1 MYKHSERGKQMDNV
15 TTTVVESA
23 QEYSND
29 IEYYV
34 DLIRT
39 YGASTV
45 IVAVFIVVL
54 LAILSY
60 ILRNNQKTNNQIIKQ
75 QQELV
80 DLLLST
86 KKEDKE
92 ENSSKQ
98 QPNIVKE
105 PDIVQVFLTIN
116 SSIKEI
122 LKDISDEIDSSRT
135 AVYVFHNGSS
145 SIHDL
150 PFFKFSCIAEFI
162 ARGSGSTSK
171 MKAHNSIPIDLLNQ
185 IIDTLIRDGN
195 FVHFKVNKNNN
206 LSMDETL
213 FLNKLLLQGTEKT
226 CILYSIYDMENRCM
240 GFIFAEFGEDSFTKE
255 ELKEKKV
262 HLKYLAEKLSPIL
275 EFSNYYKKKTGKLD
289 IAQ

>member
-1 MYKHSERGKQMDNV
+1 MRIITSMNNTTESVNTTAQMIN
-15 TTTVVESA
+15 
-23 QEYSND
+23 QEG
-29 IEYYV
+29 
-34 DLIRT
+34 L
-39 YGASTV
+39 GTV
-45 IVAVFIVVL
+45 ILALFIVVFL
-54 LAILSY
+54 VMQYMQWKQAKADREANEIANNNLINTFIAQHEKILNT
-60 ILRNNQKTNNQIIKQ
+60 IINNKEMNNYQLHEEK
-75 QQELV
+75 
-80 DLLLST
+80 DLMALFGNIHKRLI
-86 KKEDKE
+86 EDCRE
-92 ENSSKQ
+92 A
-98 QPNIVKE
+98 
-105 PDIVQVFLTIN
+105 L
-116 SSIKEI
+116 EI
-122 LKDISDEIDSSRT
+122 LNADRT

>member
-1 MYKHSERGKQMDNV
+1 MN
-15 TTTVVESA
+15 TTTESVNTTA
-23 QEYSND
+23 QMINQEG
-29 IEYYV
+29 
-34 DLIRT
+34 L
-39 YGASTV
+39 GTV
-45 IVAVFIVVL
+45 ILALFIVVF
-54 LAILSY
+54 LAMQYMQWKQAKADREANEIANNNLINTFIAQHEKILNTIINNKDMNDY
-60 ILRNNQKTNNQIIKQ
+60 QLHEEKDLMTLFGNIHKRLR
-75 QQELV
+75 
-80 DLLLST
+80 
-86 KKEDKE
+86 EDCRE
-92 ENSSKQ
+92 A
-98 QPNIVKE
+98 
-105 PDIVQVFLTIN
+105 L
-116 SSIKEI
+116 EI
-122 LKDISDEIDSSRT
+122 LNADRT

-171 MKAHNSIPIDLLNQ
+171 MKAHNSIPIDLLNH
-185 IIDTLIRDGN
+185 IIDILIRDGN
-195 FVHFKVNKNNN
+195 FVHFKISNNDD
-206 LSMDETL
+206 LSIDEKL

>member
-1 MYKHSERGKQMDNV
+1 MRIITSMNNTTESVNTTAQMIN
-15 TTTVVESA
+15 
-23 QEYSND
+23 QEG
-29 IEYYV
+29 
-34 DLIRT
+34 L
-39 YGASTV
+39 GTV
-45 IVAVFIVVL
+45 ILALFIVVFL
-54 LAILSY
+54 VMQYMQWKQAKADREANEIANNNLINTFIAQHEKILNT
-60 ILRNNQKTNNQIIKQ
+60 IINNKEMNNYQLHEEK
-75 QQELV
+75 
-80 DLLLST
+80 DLMTLFGNIHKRLI
-86 KKEDKE
+86 EDCRE
-92 ENSSKQ
+92 A
-98 QPNIVKE
+98 
-105 PDIVQVFLTIN
+105 L
-116 SSIKEI
+116 EI
-122 LKDISDEIDSSRT
+122 LNADRT

-289 IAQ
+289 ISQ

>member
-1 MYKHSERGKQMDNV
+1 MRIITSMNNTTESVNTTAQMIN
-15 TTTVVESA
+15 
-23 QEYSND
+23 QEG
-29 IEYYV
+29 
-34 DLIRT
+34 L
-39 YGASTV
+39 GTV
-45 IVAVFIVVL
+45 ILALFIVVFL
-54 LAILSY
+54 VMQYMQWKQAKADREANEIANTNLINTFIAQHEKILNT
-60 ILRNNQKTNNQIIKQ
+60 IINNKEMNNYQLHEEK
-75 QQELV
+75 
-80 DLLLST
+80 DLMTLFGNIHKRLI
-86 KKEDKE
+86 EDCRE
-92 ENSSKQ
+92 A
-98 QPNIVKE
+98 
-105 PDIVQVFLTIN
+105 L
-116 SSIKEI
+116 EI
-122 LKDISDEIDSSRT
+122 LNADRT

-289 IAQ
+289 ISQ

>member
-1 MYKHSERGKQMDNV
+1 MRIITSMNNTTESVNTTAQMIN
-15 TTTVVESA
+15 
-23 QEYSND
+23 QEG
-29 IEYYV
+29 
-34 DLIRT
+34 L
-39 YGASTV
+39 GTV
-45 IVAVFIVVL
+45 ILALFIVVFL
-54 LAILSY
+54 VMQYMQWKQAKADREANEIANNNLINTFIAQHEKILNT
-60 ILRNNQKTNNQIIKQ
+60 IINNKEMNNYQLHEEK
-75 QQELV
+75 
-80 DLLLST
+80 DLMTLFGNIHKRLI
-86 KKEDKE
+86 EDCRE
-92 ENSSKQ
+92 A
-98 QPNIVKE
+98 
-105 PDIVQVFLTIN
+105 L
-116 SSIKEI
+116 EI
-122 LKDISDEIDSSRT
+122 LNADRT

-171 MKAHNSIPIDLLNQ
+171 MKAHNSIPIDLLIQ

-240 GFIFAEFGEDSFTKE
+240 GFIFAEFSEDSFTKE

>member
-1 MYKHSERGKQMDNV
+1 MNNTSETVNTTAQMIN
-15 TTTVVESA
+15 
-23 QEYSND
+23 QEG
-29 IEYYV
+29 
-34 DLIRT
+34 L
-39 YGASTV
+39 GTV
-45 IVAVFIVVL
+45 ILALFIVVF
-54 LAILSY
+54 LAMQYMQWKQAKADREANEVANTNLINTFIAQHEKILNT
-60 ILRNNQKTNNQIIKQ
+60 IINNKEMNNYQLHEEK
-75 QQELV
+75 
-80 DLLLST
+80 DLMALFGNIHKRLI
-86 KKEDKE
+86 EDCRE
-92 ENSSKQ
+92 A
-98 QPNIVKE
+98 
-105 PDIVQVFLTIN
+105 L
-116 SSIKEI
+116 EI
-122 LKDISDEIDSSRT
+122 LNADRT

-185 IIDTLIRDGN
+185 IIDTLIRNGN
-195 FVHFKVNKNNN
+195 FVHFKVNKNDN

-240 GFIFAEFGEDSFTKE
+240 GFIFAEFSEDRFTKE

-289 IAQ
+289 ISQ

>member
-1 MYKHSERGKQMDNV
+1 MNNTTETVNTTAQMIN
-15 TTTVVESA
+15 
-23 QEYSND
+23 QEG
-29 IEYYV
+29 
-34 DLIRT
+34 L
-39 YGASTV
+39 GTV
-45 IVAVFIVVL
+45 ILALFIVVF
-54 LAILSY
+54 LAMQYMQWKQAKADREANEIANNNLINTFITQHEKILNTIINNKEMNGY
-60 ILRNNQKTNNQIIKQ
+60 QLHEEKDLMTLFGNIHKRLR
-75 QQELV
+75 
-80 DLLLST
+80 
-86 KKEDKE
+86 EDCRKA
-92 ENSSKQ
+92 
-98 QPNIVKE
+98 
-105 PDIVQVFLTIN
+105 L
-116 SSIKEI
+116 EI
-122 LKDISDEIDSSRT
+122 LNADRT

-171 MKAHNSIPIDLLNQ
+171 IKAHNSIPIDLLNQ

-195 FVHFKVNKNNN
+195 FVHFKVGNKNDN
-206 LSMDETL
+206 LSTDEKL
-213 FLNKLLLQGTEKT
+213 FLNKLLLQGIEKT

-240 GFIFAEFGEDSFTKE
+240 GFIFAEFGEDNFTKE

>member
-1 MYKHSERGKQMDNV
+1 MNNTSETVNTTAQMIN
-15 TTTVVESA
+15 
-23 QEYSND
+23 QEG
-29 IEYYV
+29 
-34 DLIRT
+34 L
-39 YGASTV
+39 GTV
-45 IVAVFIVVL
+45 ILALFIVVF
-54 LAILSY
+54 LAMQYMQWKQAKADREANEIANNNLINTLIAQHEKILNT
-60 ILRNNQKTNNQIIKQ
+60 IINNKEMNNYQLHEEK
-75 QQELV
+75 
-80 DLLLST
+80 DLMTLFGNIHKRLI
-86 KKEDKE
+86 EDCRE
-92 ENSSKQ
+92 A
-98 QPNIVKE
+98 
-105 PDIVQVFLTIN
+105 L
-116 SSIKEI
+116 EI
-122 LKDISDEIDSSRT
+122 LNADRT

-240 GFIFAEFGEDSFTKE
+240 GFIFAEFGEDNFTKE

>member
-1 MYKHSERGKQMDNV
+1 MRIITSMNNTTESVNTTAQMIN
-15 TTTVVESA
+15 
-23 QEYSND
+23 QEG
-29 IEYYV
+29 
-34 DLIRT
+34 L
-39 YGASTV
+39 GTV
-45 IVAVFIVVL
+45 ILALFIVVFL
-54 LAILSY
+54 VMQYMQWKQAKADREANEIANTNLINTFIAQHEKILNT
-60 ILRNNQKTNNQIIKQ
+60 IINNKEMNNYQLHEEK
-75 QQELV
+75 
-80 DLLLST
+80 DLMTLFGNIHKRLI
-86 KKEDKE
+86 EDCRE
-92 ENSSKQ
+92 A
-98 QPNIVKE
+98 
-105 PDIVQVFLTIN
+105 L
-116 SSIKEI
+116 EI
-122 LKDISDEIDSSRT
+122 LNADRT

>member
-1 MYKHSERGKQMDNV
+1 MRIITSMNNTTESVNTTAQMIN
-15 TTTVVESA
+15 
-23 QEYSND
+23 QEG
-29 IEYYV
+29 
-34 DLIRT
+34 L
-39 YGASTV
+39 GTV
-45 IVAVFIVVL
+45 ILALFIVVFL
-54 LAILSY
+54 VMQYMQWKQAKADREANEIANTNLINTFIAQHEKILNT
-60 ILRNNQKTNNQIIKQ
+60 IINNKEMNNYQLHEEK
-75 QQELV
+75 
-80 DLLLST
+80 DLMTLFGNIHKRLI
-86 KKEDKE
+86 EDCRE
-92 ENSSKQ
+92 A
-98 QPNIVKE
+98 
-105 PDIVQVFLTIN
+105 L
-116 SSIKEI
+116 EI
-122 LKDISDEIDSSRT
+122 LNADRT

-240 GFIFAEFGEDSFTKE
+240 GFIFAEFGEDNFTKA

-289 IAQ
+289 IS

>member
-1 MYKHSERGKQMDNV
+1 MRINTSMNNTTETVNTTAQMIN
-15 TTTVVESA
+15 
-23 QEYSND
+23 QEG
-29 IEYYV
+29 
-34 DLIRT
+34 L
-39 YGASTV
+39 GTV
-45 IVAVFIVVL
+45 ILALFIVVF
-54 LAILSY
+54 LAMQYMQWKQAKADREANEIANNNLINTFIAQHEKILNT
-60 ILRNNQKTNNQIIKQ
+60 IINNKEMNNYQLHEEK
-75 QQELV
+75 
-80 DLLLST
+80 DLMTLFGNIHKRLI
-86 KKEDKE
+86 EDCRE
-92 ENSSKQ
+92 A
-98 QPNIVKE
+98 
-105 PDIVQVFLTIN
+105 L
-116 SSIKEI
+116 EI
-122 LKDISDEIDSSRT
+122 LNADRT

-195 FVHFKVNKNNN
+195 FVHFKVNKNDN

>member
-1 MYKHSERGKQMDNV
+1 MRIITSMNNTTESVNTTAQMIN
-15 TTTVVESA
+15 
-23 QEYSND
+23 QEG
-29 IEYYV
+29 
-34 DLIRT
+34 L
-39 YGASTV
+39 GTV
-45 IVAVFIVVL
+45 ILALFIVVF
-54 LAILSY
+54 LAMQYMQWKQAKADREANEIANTNLINTFIAQHEKILNT
-60 ILRNNQKTNNQIIKQ
+60 IINNKEMNNYQLHEEK
-75 QQELV
+75 
-80 DLLLST
+80 DLMTLFGNIHKRLI
-86 KKEDKE
+86 EDCRE
-92 ENSSKQ
+92 A
-98 QPNIVKE
+98 
-105 PDIVQVFLTIN
+105 L
-116 SSIKEI
+116 EI
-122 LKDISDEIDSSRT
+122 LNADRT

>member
-1 MYKHSERGKQMDNV
+1 MRIITSMNNTTESVNTTAQMIN
-15 TTTVVESA
+15 
-23 QEYSND
+23 QEG
-29 IEYYV
+29 
-34 DLIRT
+34 L
-39 YGASTV
+39 GTV
-45 IVAVFIVVL
+45 ILALFIVVFL
-54 LAILSY
+54 VMQYMQWKQAKADREANEIANNNLINTFIAQHEKILNT
-60 ILRNNQKTNNQIIKQ
+60 IINNKEMNDYQLHEEK
-75 QQELV
+75 
-80 DLLLST
+80 DLMALFGNIHKRLI
-86 KKEDKE
+86 EDCRE
-92 ENSSKQ
+92 A
-98 QPNIVKE
+98 
-105 PDIVQVFLTIN
+105 L
-116 SSIKEI
+116 EI
-122 LKDISDEIDSSRT
+122 LNADRT

-195 FVHFKVNKNNN
+195 FVHFKIDKNNN

-240 GFIFAEFGEDSFTKE
+240 GFIFAEFGEDNFTKE

>member
-1 MYKHSERGKQMDNV
+1 MNNITESVNTTAQMIN
-15 TTTVVESA
+15 
-23 QEYSND
+23 QEG
-29 IEYYV
+29 
-34 DLIRT
+34 L
-39 YGASTV
+39 GTV
-45 IVAVFIVVL
+45 ILALFIVVF
-54 LAILSY
+54 LAMQYMQWKQAKADREANEIANNNLINTFIAQHEKILNT
-60 ILRNNQKTNNQIIKQ
+60 IINNKEMNNYQLHEEK
-75 QQELV
+75 
-80 DLLLST
+80 DLMTLFGNIHKRLI
-86 KKEDKE
+86 EDCRE
-92 ENSSKQ
+92 A
-98 QPNIVKE
+98 
-105 PDIVQVFLTIN
+105 L
-116 SSIKEI
+116 EI
-122 LKDISDEIDSSRT
+122 LNADRT

-195 FVHFKVNKNNN
+195 FVHFKIDNNDN

-275 EFSNYYKKKTGKLD
+275 EFSNYYKKKIGKLD
-289 IAQ
+289 MDQ

>member
-1 MYKHSERGKQMDNV
+1 MRIITSMNNTTESVNTTAQMIN
-15 TTTVVESA
+15 
-23 QEYSND
+23 QEG
-29 IEYYV
+29 
-34 DLIRT
+34 L
-39 YGASTV
+39 GTV
-45 IVAVFIVVL
+45 ILALFIVVFL
-54 LAILSY
+54 VMQYMQWKQAKADREANEIANTNLINTFIAQHEKILNT
-60 ILRNNQKTNNQIIKQ
+60 IINNKEMNNYQLHEEK
-75 QQELV
+75 
-80 DLLLST
+80 DLMTLFGNIHKRLI
-86 KKEDKE
+86 EDCRE
-92 ENSSKQ
+92 A
-98 QPNIVKE
+98 
-105 PDIVQVFLTIN
+105 L
-116 SSIKEI
+116 EI
-122 LKDISDEIDSSRT
+122 LNADRT

-150 PFFKFSCIAEFI
+150 PFFFFFCIAEFI

>member
-1 MYKHSERGKQMDNV
+1 MNNTTETVNTTAQMIN
-15 TTTVVESA
+15 
-23 QEYSND
+23 QEG
-29 IEYYV
+29 
-34 DLIRT
+34 L
-39 YGASTV
+39 GTV
-45 IVAVFIVVL
+45 ILALFIVVF
-54 LAILSY
+54 LAMQYMQWKQAKADREANEIANNNLINTFITQHEKILNTIINNKEMNDY
-60 ILRNNQKTNNQIIKQ
+60 QLHEEKDLMTLFGNIHKRLR
-75 QQELV
+75 
-80 DLLLST
+80 
-86 KKEDKE
+86 EDCRE
-92 ENSSKQ
+92 A
-98 QPNIVKE
+98 
-105 PDIVQVFLTIN
+105 L
-116 SSIKEI
+116 EI
-122 LKDISDEIDSSRT
+122 LNADRT

-195 FVHFKVNKNNN
+195 FVHFKVGNKDDN
-206 LSMDETL
+206 LSTDEKL
-213 FLNKLLLQGTEKT
+213 FLNKLLLQGIEKT

-240 GFIFAEFGEDSFTKE
+240 GFIFAEFGEDNFTKE

>member
-1 MYKHSERGKQMDNV
+1 MRIITSMNNTTESVNTTAQMIN
-15 TTTVVESA
+15 
-23 QEYSND
+23 QEG
-29 IEYYV
+29 
-34 DLIRT
+34 L
-39 YGASTV
+39 GTV
-45 IVAVFIVVL
+45 ILALFIVVF
-54 LAILSY
+54 LAMQYMQWKQAKADREANEIANNNLINTFIAQHEKILNT
-60 ILRNNQKTNNQIIKQ
+60 IINNKEMNNYQLHEEK
-75 QQELV
+75 
-80 DLLLST
+80 DLMTLFGNIHKRLI
-86 KKEDKE
+86 EDCRE
-92 ENSSKQ
+92 A
-98 QPNIVKE
+98 
-105 PDIVQVFLTIN
+105 L
-116 SSIKEI
+116 EI
-122 LKDISDEIDSSRT
+122 LNADRT

>member
-1 MYKHSERGKQMDNV
+1 MRIITSMNNTTESVNTTAQMIN
-15 TTTVVESA
+15 
-23 QEYSND
+23 QEG
-29 IEYYV
+29 
-34 DLIRT
+34 L
-39 YGASTV
+39 GTV
-45 IVAVFIVVL
+45 ILALFIVVFL
-54 LAILSY
+54 VMQYMQWKQAKADREANEIANNNLINTFIAQHEKILNT
-60 ILRNNQKTNNQIIKQ
+60 IINNKEMNNYQLHEEK
-75 QQELV
+75 
-80 DLLLST
+80 DLMTLFGNIHKRLI
-86 KKEDKE
+86 EDCRE
-92 ENSSKQ
+92 A
-98 QPNIVKE
+98 
-105 PDIVQVFLTIN
+105 L
-116 SSIKEI
+116 EI
-122 LKDISDEIDSSRT
+122 LNADRT

-185 IIDTLIRDGN
+185 IIDILIRDGN

-240 GFIFAEFGEDSFTKE
+240 GFIFAEFSEDSFTKE

-289 IAQ
+289 ISQ